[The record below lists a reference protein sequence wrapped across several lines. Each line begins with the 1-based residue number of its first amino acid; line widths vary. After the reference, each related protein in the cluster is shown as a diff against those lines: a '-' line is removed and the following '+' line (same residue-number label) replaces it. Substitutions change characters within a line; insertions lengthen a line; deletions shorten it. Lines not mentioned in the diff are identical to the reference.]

1 MPASTAKNLSSLF
14 RTAVKTTT
22 NTAATATATTTSSS
36 SFSTPAQDA
45 TLKHFVSSLDT
56 SSSPTASISNFIK
69 RRYVKAKSPKS
80 FSSRSTETSFSSS
93 LPILNLDPLSDSEDS
108 TKQLSREISSILSG
122 GESLSSPD
130 LQGADDGED
139 IVEKVLNIPW
149 FSNLSHN
156 HISLHRKEVSRERK
170 QKWVYKS
177 SQGNRFNRLIS
188 MCGQKLGT
196 ETTIQVFGKLGRET
210 GVKEY
215 NALIGLCVQ
224 RVRRSDDEDAALEQ
238 IHMAFRLFE
247 SMREQGFQI
256 EEDTYG
262 QFLLYLIEMGME
274 QEFHFFCGVIGKDNP
289 CSLPRLGYYEML
301 LWIGVNNEEKIQELC
316 KYIAVDNGGDNST
329 LRASIH
335 VAENYLLA
343 LCESDRKKELLQL
356 LEIVDIMKLSSPNSV
371 ANIFRSLGRLSLESS
386 AENFLMAFKNCR
398 FGNISIKPDVVILMN
413 ADYEAENI
421 SNFISTYVVS
431 IPNLA
436 GWKAYMLTSHVEDV
450 ISKFKNFHAKLEVTP
465 SSSSYAEL
473 ITYCCDSLKVHA
485 ALDLVDEMCEVGL
498 TLSIE
503 VLHSI
508 LHATEESCEFN
519 LFEGAYGML
528 EDLEKMNLTPTANM
542 YNAIMAGYFR
552 EVEDVISKFKNFHA
566 KLEVTPSSSS
576 YAELITYCCDSLKVH
591 AALDLVDEMCEVGLT
606 LSIEVLHSI
615 LHATEESCEFNLFE
629 GAYGMLEDLEKM
641 NLTPTAN
648 MYNAIMAGYFRE
660 KNTYGALMVLRKM
673 ELADVKPD
681 SQTFSY
687 LISNCD
693 REEDII
699 KYYEELKHFG
709 VQVTRQIFMALINAY
724 ANCGQF
730 EKAKQVVSNK
740 GIPVKNLN
748 EIKSVL
754 VSALASHG
762 QMSDALDI
770 YEEIKQSGS
779 NLEPK
784 AVISLMEHLQSDGE
798 LSRLLQLF
806 EELKDVD
813 YWVDGCCRLI
823 LYCVRYKH
831 LSSAVDLLKQLK
843 DNFCNDDMA
852 MEVLFDEY
860 YEELKHFGVQVT
872 RQIFMAL
879 INAYANCGQF
889 EKAKQ
894 VVSNKGIPVK
904 NLNEIKSVLVSALA
918 SHGQMSDAL
927 DIYEE
932 IKQSGSNLEPKAVI
946 SLMVFSQVGESES
959 THLQIGLDLLQV
971 IKDELCLSPSRKCL
985 DFLLNACVNA
995 KDLQSSLLIWKEYQA
1010 AGLPYNVLS
1019 FLRMYQVLLAS
1030 GEHKAAKIL
1039 LNKIPKDDIHVRC
1052 VIKACQTSYI
1062 SSKSTKG
1069 KKKNKVKRKG

>member
-1 MPASTAKNLSSLF
+1 MPASKAKNLSSLF

-22 NTAATATATTTSSS
+22 TTAAAATATATSSS

-45 TLKHFVSSLDT
+45 TLKHFVSSVDT

-69 RRYVKAKSPKS
+69 RRCVKVKSPKS
-80 FSSRSTETSFSSS
+80 SSSRSTETSFSSS
-93 LPILNLDPLSDSEDS
+93 LPILNLEPLSDSEDS

-122 GESLSSPD
+122 GESLSSPN

-177 SQGNRFNRLIS
+177 SQGNRFNRLVS

-289 CSLPRLGYYEML
+289 RSLPRLGYYEML

-316 KYIAVDNGGDNST
+316 KYIAVDNGGDNSA
-329 LRASIH
+329 LR
-335 VAENYLLA
+335 ENYLLA

-356 LEIVDIMKLSSPNSV
+356 LEIVDIMKLSPPNSV

-386 AENFLMAFKNCR
+386 AENFLMAFKNY
-398 FGNISIKPDVVILMN
+398 N
-413 ADYEAENI
+413 YEAENI
-421 SNFISTYVVS
+421 SNFISSYVVS

-436 GWKAYMLTSHVEDV
+436 VEDV

-519 LFEGAYGML
+519 LVRRIYSVICHQDMTPNNETFRSMINLCVRMKDYEGAYGML

-552 EVEDVISKFKNFHA
+552 D
-566 KLEVTPSSSS
+566 
-576 YAELITYCCDSLKVH
+576 
-591 AALDLVDEMCEVGLT
+591 
-606 LSIEVLHSI
+606 
-615 LHATEESCEFNLFE
+615 
-629 GAYGMLEDLEKM
+629 
-641 NLTPTAN
+641 
-648 MYNAIMAGYFRE
+648 

-693 REEDII
+693 CEEDII

-709 VQVTRQIFMALINAY
+709 VQVTRHIFMALINAY

-730 EKAKQVVSNK
+730 EKAKQ
-740 GIPVKNLN
+740 
-748 EIKSVL
+748 
-754 VSALASHG
+754 
-762 QMSDALDI
+762 
-770 YEEIKQSGS
+770 
-779 NLEPK
+779 
-784 AVISLMEHLQSDGE
+784 EHLQSDGE
-798 LSRLLQLF
+798 LSRLLQLLK
-806 EELKDVD
+806 ELKDAD

-831 LSSAVDLLKQLK
+831 LSSAVDLLKQMK

-852 MEVLFDEY
+852 IEVLFDE
-860 YEELKHFGVQVT
+860 
-872 RQIFMAL
+872 
-879 INAYANCGQF
+879 
-889 EKAKQ
+889 
-894 VVSNKGIPVK
+894 
-904 NLNEIKSVLVSALA
+904 
-918 SHGQMSDAL
+918 
-927 DIYEE
+927 
-932 IKQSGSNLEPKAVI
+932 
-946 SLMVFSQVGESES
+946 VFSQVGESEF

-1062 SSKSTKG
+1062 RSMSTKG
-1069 KKKNKVKRKG
+1069 KKKNKVKKKG

>member
-1 MPASTAKNLSSLF
+1 
-14 RTAVKTTT
+14 
-22 NTAATATATTTSSS
+22 
-36 SFSTPAQDA
+36 
-45 TLKHFVSSLDT
+45 
-56 SSSPTASISNFIK
+56 
-69 RRYVKAKSPKS
+69 
-80 FSSRSTETSFSSS
+80 
-93 LPILNLDPLSDSEDS
+93 
-108 TKQLSREISSILSG
+108 
-122 GESLSSPD
+122 
-130 LQGADDGED
+130 
-139 IVEKVLNIPW
+139 
-149 FSNLSHN
+149 
-156 HISLHRKEVSRERK
+156 
-170 QKWVYKS
+170 
-177 SQGNRFNRLIS
+177 
-188 MCGQKLGT
+188 
-196 ETTIQVFGKLGRET
+196 
-210 GVKEY
+210 
-215 NALIGLCVQ
+215 
-224 RVRRSDDEDAALEQ
+224 
-238 IHMAFRLFE
+238 
-247 SMREQGFQI
+247 
-256 EEDTYG
+256 
-262 QFLLYLIEMGME
+262 
-274 QEFHFFCGVIGKDNP
+274 
-289 CSLPRLGYYEML
+289 ML
-301 LWIGVNNEEKIQELC
+301 L
-316 KYIAVDNGGDNST
+316 
-329 LRASIH
+329 
-335 VAENYLLA
+335 
-343 LCESDRKKELLQL
+343 
-356 LEIVDIMKLSSPNSV
+356 
-371 ANIFRSLGRLSLESS
+371 
-386 AENFLMAFKNCR
+386 
-398 FGNISIKPDVVILMN
+398 
-413 ADYEAENI
+413 
-421 SNFISTYVVS
+421 
-431 IPNLA
+431 
-436 GWKAYMLTSHVEDV
+436 VEDV

-508 LHATEESCEFN
+508 LHASEESCEFN
-519 LFEGAYGML
+519 LVRRIYSVICHQDM
-528 EDLEKMNLTPTANM
+528 TPKNET
-542 YNAIMAGYFR
+542 FR
-552 EVEDVISKFKNFHA
+552 SMISLCVRMK
-566 KLEVTPSSSS
+566 
-576 YAELITYCCDSLKVH
+576 D
-591 AALDLVDEMCEVGLT
+591 
-606 LSIEVLHSI
+606 
-615 LHATEESCEFNLFE
+615 FE

-798 LSRLLQLF
+798 LSRLLQLL

-852 MEVLFDEY
+852 MEVLFDE
-860 YEELKHFGVQVT
+860 
-872 RQIFMAL
+872 
-879 INAYANCGQF
+879 
-889 EKAKQ
+889 
-894 VVSNKGIPVK
+894 
-904 NLNEIKSVLVSALA
+904 
-918 SHGQMSDAL
+918 
-927 DIYEE
+927 
-932 IKQSGSNLEPKAVI
+932 
-946 SLMVFSQVGESES
+946 VFSQVGESES

-1062 SSKSTKG
+1062 KSKSTKG

>member
-93 LPILNLDPLSDSEDS
+93 LPILNLDPLSDSEES

-329 LRASIH
+329 LR
-335 VAENYLLA
+335 ENYLLA

-386 AENFLMAFKNCR
+386 AENFLMAFKNC
-398 FGNISIKPDVVILMN
+398 N
-413 ADYEAENI
+413 YEAENI

-436 GWKAYMLTSHVEDV
+436 VEDV

-519 LFEGAYGML
+519 LVRRIYSVICCQDM
-528 EDLEKMNLTPTANM
+528 TPNNET
-542 YNAIMAGYFR
+542 FR
-552 EVEDVISKFKNFHA
+552 SMISLCVRMK
-566 KLEVTPSSSS
+566 
-576 YAELITYCCDSLKVH
+576 D
-591 AALDLVDEMCEVGLT
+591 
-606 LSIEVLHSI
+606 
-615 LHATEESCEFNLFE
+615 FE

-852 MEVLFDEY
+852 MEVLFDE
-860 YEELKHFGVQVT
+860 
-872 RQIFMAL
+872 
-879 INAYANCGQF
+879 
-889 EKAKQ
+889 
-894 VVSNKGIPVK
+894 
-904 NLNEIKSVLVSALA
+904 
-918 SHGQMSDAL
+918 
-927 DIYEE
+927 
-932 IKQSGSNLEPKAVI
+932 
-946 SLMVFSQVGESES
+946 VFSQVGESES